1 MILDTEQVRDLSAPT
16 EERATEKSGYSQ
28 HKLDPAQIQTS
39 EWTPQTAF
47 LLCKK
52 TQKTSSGSLI
62 ALRCVCGCNQ
72 GTSCY
77 VSHS

>member
-39 EWTPQTAF
+39 E
-47 LLCKK
+47 
-52 TQKTSSGSLI
+52 
-62 ALRCVCGCNQ
+62 
-72 GTSCY
+72 
-77 VSHS
+77 